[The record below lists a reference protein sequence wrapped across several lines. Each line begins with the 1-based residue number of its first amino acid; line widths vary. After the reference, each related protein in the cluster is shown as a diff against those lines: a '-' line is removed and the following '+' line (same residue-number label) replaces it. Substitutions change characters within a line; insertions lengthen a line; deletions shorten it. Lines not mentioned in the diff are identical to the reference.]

1 MNIAMVSEHASPLAT
16 LGGVD
21 AGGQN
26 VHVAA
31 LALAIARLGNTV
43 TVYTRRDDPML
54 PTHVAMAPNVVV
66 EHVDAGPAKHVPKDE
81 LLPFMGA
88 FADALHRAWH
98 DDPPDVVHSHF
109 WMSGKASIAAAHEL
123 GIPVVHTFHALGIE
137 KRRQQGAKDTS
148 PSTRL
153 DEESAIV
160 AAAERIIATSS
171 SEIFELMRLGA
182 DPRRLKIVPCGVDID
197 VFTPYGLVEKRTS
210 RRHRVVTLSRLVPR
224 KGIGDVIEAIASLSD
239 VELVVA
245 GGGEKPELESDPE
258 AQRLLALA
266 RKLGVADRVEFRG
279 RLERWEIP
287 ALLRSA
293 DVVACTPWY
302 EPFGIV
308 PLEAMACGK
317 PVVVSAVGGLID
329 TVVDAVTGM
338 HVRPKSTRDIAD
350 ALRELLRNS
359 KRRSTLGAMG
369 VERVRTRYTW
379 PRVAA
384 DTLEIYRGVA
394 APAAAVGQALQ
405 TS

>member
-1 MNIAMVSEHASPLAT
+1 MVSEHASPLAT

-31 LALAIARLGNTV
+31 LALAIARFGNSV
-43 TVYTRRDDPML
+43 TVYTRRDDPLL
-54 PTHVAMAPNVVV
+54 PKRVMMAPNVFV
-66 EHVDAGPAKHVPKDE
+66 EHVDAGPAEHISKDE
-81 LLPFMGA
+81 LLPFMDA
-88 FADALHRAWH
+88 FAAALHRAWN

-109 WMSGKASIAAAHEL
+109 WMSGKASIAAARVL

-153 DEESAIV
+153 DEERAIV
-160 AAAERIIATSS
+160 AAADRVVATSS
-171 SEIFELMRLGA
+171 SEIFELMRMGA
-182 DPRRLKIVPCGVDID
+182 DPRQLKIVPCGVDVD
-197 VFTPYGLVEKRTS
+197 VFTPYGVVEKRTTN
-210 RRHRVVTLSRLVPR
+210 RQRVVTLSRLVPR
-224 KGIGDVIEAIASLSD
+224 KGIGDVIEAVALLDD
-239 VELVVA
+239 VELVIA
-245 GGGEKPELESDPE
+245 GGGEKPELASDPE

-266 RKLGVADRVEFRG
+266 RKLGIDGRVEFRG

-287 ALLRSA
+287 ELLRSA
-293 DVVACTPWY
+293 DIVACTPWY

-329 TVVDAVTGM
+329 TVVDRITGM
-338 HVRPKSTRDIAD
+338 HVRPKSPPDIAEALGDLLAD
-350 ALRELLRNS
+350 A
-359 KRRSTLGAMG
+359 KRRSVLGAMG

-379 PRVAA
+379 PRIAA

-394 APAAAVGQALQ
+394 GGSSAVAQAMQ